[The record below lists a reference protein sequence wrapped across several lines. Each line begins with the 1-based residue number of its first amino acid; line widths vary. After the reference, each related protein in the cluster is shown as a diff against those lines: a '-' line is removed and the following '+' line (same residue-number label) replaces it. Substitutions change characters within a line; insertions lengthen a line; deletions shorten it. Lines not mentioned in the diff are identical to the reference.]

1 MLQSCL
7 IDVAIAKTEK
17 YASRESGDTVEL
29 IERPAG
35 GITVVMLD
43 GQGSGRAAKTL
54 SLLLSSKAVALVKEG
69 VRDGVVARATHDFLF
84 AFRHGQVSA
93 TLDLLSI
100 ETRTASIVVTRNAE
114 SPLLLCDD
122 QGPRVVETA
131 SGPIGRYRW
140 TKPSIVQL
148 PMRPGTQLA
157 MFTDGIP
164 HAGRKRGGEP
174 IDFPLLAGELL
185 GQGLSAQ
192 EIADAILARAIA
204 KDSGLPGDDMAVVAL
219 SLQAEQERGGPAIR
233 RMQVA
238 IPMG

>member
-1 MLQSCL
+1 MGHGCV
-7 IDVAIAKTEK
+7 IDLAFAKTEK
-17 YASRESGDTVEL
+17 YASRESGDTVEI
-29 IERPAG
+29 IERPSG
-35 GITVVMLD
+35 GVTVVMID

-100 ETRTASIVVTRNAE
+100 ETRTPSIVVTRNAE
-114 SPLLLCDD
+114 SPLLVADE
-122 QGPRVVETA
+122 QGVRVIETS

-174 IDFPLLAGELL
+174 IDFLALAGNIL
-185 GQGLSAQ
+185 GNGRSAQ
-192 EIADAILARAIA
+192 GIADAILAGAI
-204 KDSGLPGDDMAVVAL
+204 DRDGGYPGDDMAVVAL
-219 SLQAEQERGGPAIR
+219 SLTPEPPPDGPVVR
-233 RMQVA
+233 RMQVM
-238 IPMG
+238 IPMS